1 MGGNMAVIADEVGA
15 KIDSAELAQ
24 RVAILK
30 RFKILLTQQRDRFR
44 SYMDL
49 LEKQQGIIESG
60 SAEDLLTYVEI
71 EEKIVTDIFS
81 IQKVIDPLE
90 EMYYSVISKQDAG
103 KLALKA
109 ESSDVTSVDVTSA
122 DETSGGEVSGLKASL
137 EKLKSEAVIRSTKN
151 KELLSKRMLELRQE
165 IKTLRNNPYAS
176 RGRRSFGETNS
187 ASLVDING

>member
-1 MGGNMAVIADEVGA
+1 MAITANDVNSN
-15 KIDSAELAQ
+15 IDSAELAQ
-24 RVAILK
+24 RVAVLR

-49 LEKQQGIIESG
+49 LEKQQSVIESG

-71 EEKIVTDIFS
+71 EEKIVADIFS

-90 EMYYSVISKQDAG
+90 EMYYSVISKQDG
-103 KLALKA
+103 R
-109 ESSDVTSVDVTSA
+109 TSVRIDNP
-122 DETSGGEVSGLKASL
+122 EEVSGLKASL

-165 IKTLRNNPYAS
+165 IKTLRNNPYAAK
-176 RGRRSFGETNS
+176 GRQSFSDSNS
-187 ASLVDING
+187 ASLIDIKG